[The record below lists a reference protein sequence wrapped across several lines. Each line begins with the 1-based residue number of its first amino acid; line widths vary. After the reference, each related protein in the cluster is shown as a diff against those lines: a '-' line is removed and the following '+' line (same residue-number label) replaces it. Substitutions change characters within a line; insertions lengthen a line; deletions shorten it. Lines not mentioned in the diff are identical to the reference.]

1 MTTFHDKRAQNDIY
15 KALKGISQMLP
26 SLLEVLQTSV
36 AIKKMAIK
44 NDLANLNFAL
54 PLVENSHFK
63 SVLYEYN
70 ETEVINFLA
79 NIDDLIDEITE
90 SIRQNKQYLN
100 VIEELMQD

>member
-44 NDLANLNFAL
+44 NDLANL
-54 PLVENSHFK
+54 
-63 SVLYEYN
+63 
-70 ETEVINFLA
+70 
-79 NIDDLIDEITE
+79 
-90 SIRQNKQYLN
+90 
-100 VIEELMQD
+100 

>member
-1 MTTFHDKRAQNDIY
+1 MTIFHDKRAQNDIY

-36 AIKKMAIK
+36 AIKKRAIE

-54 PLVENSHFK
+54 PLVENSQFK
-63 SVLYEYN
+63 SVLDEYN
-70 ETEVINFLA
+70 ETEVVNFLA

-100 VIEELMQD
+100 VIEELMQH